1 MASNKKPKKK
11 YVPKDIR
18 YPSLVTQINS
28 FAPFEQA
35 LDKLLETG
43 EAQVDHAGLLIYQNA
58 KGEDQSFVSTLK
70 LYIEIITIYCNR
82 HNITYDFKPLTVF
95 QNRMF
100 ESLGF
105 DEEEIQAA
113 KVSINIAKQIVI
125 KIKPDELFSILNTV
139 RIGLNIEKNTQISL
153 KDPEMA
159 LYSLKYKAGDLTYEE
174 VLEKNKQFQE
184 RALEVPDNEH
194 IVNLRD
200 FYAEFLAAYTF
211 YNRQQIGKI

>member
-11 YVPKDIR
+11 YVPRDIR

-28 FAPFEQA
+28 FGPFEQA

-43 EAQVDHAGLLIYQNA
+43 EAQVDKSGLLIYQNA
-58 KGEDQSFVSTLK
+58 QGEDQSFVSTLK
-70 LYIEIITIYCNR
+70 LYLEIITVYCARN
-82 HNITYDFKPLTVF
+82 NITYYFNPMITL

-105 DEEEIQAA
+105 DEEEFDAA
-113 KVSINIAKQIVI
+113 KPSIAHAKQII
-125 KIKPDELFSILNTV
+125 MKIKPAELFSILNTV
-139 RIGLNIEKNTQISL
+139 RIGLNIEKNTEVSL

-159 LYSLKYKAGDLTYEE
+159 LYSHKYKAGDLTYEQ

-184 RALEVPDNEH
+184 RALEVPNDEH
-194 IVNLRD
+194 IIKLRD
-200 FYAEFLAAYTF
+200 FYTEFLAAYNF
-211 YNRQQIGKI
+211 YRRNQLSAI